1 MFFQHSVVMTVQF
14 IDTPTELA
22 TFCQRI
28 ADTTWMTVDTE
39 FLRERTYYSQL
50 CLIQIAT
57 ADEIACI
64 DPLVIDDLTPLL
76 DLIYSPQIA
85 VVFHAAR
92 QDLELFYM
100 LRGSLPSTVFD
111 TQLAATVLG
120 YGDQIGYGNLVKK
133 CINVELDKAHSRTDW
148 SKRPLDKGQIEYAA
162 DDVRYLRDVYLLLL
176 KELEAKNRLH
186 WLDDDFASLT
196 NISTYEPDP
205 VTIWKKIKGAGRLKG
220 VQLAILQKLA
230 EWREARAIKSN
241 RPRRWILKDEVMLD
255 LAKLAPES
263 TKKLD
268 VIRGIEANTIERFGK
283 IIIELIAQAKTIP
296 KDQWPTVKKPLFLTT
311 QQDATVDAM
320 MALLR
325 KFCDEQAIAPAAVAS
340 RKDIERVVSG
350 DQSVN
355 LLHGWRNEIVGHHLQ
370 DFLAGKLTIT
380 VQQSQLNTQK
390 QG

>member
-1 MFFQHSVVMTVQF
+1 MTVQF
-14 IDTPTELA
+14 IDNEADLIA
-22 TFCQRI
+22 FCQRI
-28 ADTTWMTVDTE
+28 ADTKWMTVDTE

-50 CLIQIAT
+50 CLIQIGT

-64 DPLVIDDLTPLL
+64 DPLVIDNLDPLL
-76 DLIYSPQIA
+76 DLIYNPDITA
-85 VVFHAAR
+85 VFHAAR
-92 QDLELFYM
+92 QDLELFYT
-100 LRGSLPSTVFD
+100 LRGSLPSNVFD

-120 YGDQIGYGNLVKK
+120 YGDQIGYGNLVKQ

-148 SKRPLDKGQIEYAA
+148 SKRPLDAGQIEYAA
-162 DDVRYLRDVYLLLL
+162 DDVRYLRDVYHLLT
-176 KELEAKNRLH
+176 KELGDKGRRH
-186 WLDDDFASLT
+186 WLDDDFASLI
-196 NISTYEPDP
+196 NIGTYEPDP

-241 RPRRWILKDEVMLD
+241 RPRRWIIKDEVMLD

-263 TKKLD
+263 TQKLG
-268 VIRGIEANTIERFGK
+268 VIRGLEAGTIERYGK
-283 IIIELIAQAKTIP
+283 TIIEHIALAKTLP
-296 KDQWPTVKKPLFLTT
+296 KEQWPTVKKPLFLNT

-340 RKDIERVVSG
+340 RKDIERIVSG
-350 DQSVN
+350 DPSVN
-355 LLHGWRNEIVGHHLQ
+355 LLHGWRHEIVGHHLQ
-370 DFLAGKLTIT
+370 DFLAGKLSIT
-380 VQQSQLNTQK
+380 VEQSQLNTEK

>member
-1 MFFQHSVVMTVQF
+1 MTVQF
-14 IDTPTELA
+14 IDTEAELI
-22 TFCQRI
+22 TFCQQL

-50 CLIQIAT
+50 CLIQVAT
-57 ADEIACI
+57 ADYIACI
-64 DPLVIDDLTPLL
+64 DPLAIDNLDPLL
-76 DLIYSPQIA
+76 DLIYTPQIV

-92 QDLELFYM
+92 QDLELFYA
-100 LRGSLPSTVFD
+100 LRGSLPPNVFD
-111 TQLAATVLG
+111 TQIAATVLG
-120 YGDQIGYGNLVKK
+120 YGDQIVYGNLVKQ

-148 SKRPLDKGQIEYAA
+148 SKRPLDAGQIEYAA
-162 DDVRYLRDVYLLLL
+162 DDVRYLRDVYHILL
-176 KELEAKNRLH
+176 KELKDKNRLH
-186 WLDDDFASLT
+186 WLDDDFESLT
-196 NISTYEPDP
+196 NIDTYEPDP

-241 RPRRWILKDEVMLD
+241 RPRRWILKDDVMLD

-263 TKKLD
+263 TQKMG
-268 VIRGIEANTIERFGK
+268 VIRGLEAGTIERHGK
-283 IIIELIAQAKTIP
+283 TLIEHIAKAKAIP
-296 KDQWPTVKKPLFLTT
+296 KEDWPTVKKPLFLTT

-350 DQSVN
+350 DASVN

-370 DFLAGKLTIT
+370 DFLAGKLSIT
-380 VQQSQLNTQK
+380 ANQTQLNTEK

>member
-1 MFFQHSVVMTVQF
+1 MTVQF
-14 IDTPTELA
+14 IDTEADLI

-28 ADTTWMTVDTE
+28 ADTKWMTVDTE

-50 CLIQIAT
+50 CLIQVGT

-64 DPLVIDDLTPLL
+64 DPLVIDDLEPLL
-76 DLIYSPQIA
+76 DLIYNPGITA
-85 VVFHAAR
+85 IFHAAR
-92 QDLELFYM
+92 QDLELFYT
-100 LRGSLPSTVFD
+100 LRGALPSNVFD
-111 TQLAATVLG
+111 TQIAATVLG
-120 YGDQIGYGNLVKK
+120 YGDQIGYGNLVKQ

-148 SKRPLDKGQIEYAA
+148 SKRPLDAGQIEYAA
-162 DDVRYLRDVYLLLL
+162 DDVRYLRDVYHLLVT
-176 KELEAKNRLH
+176 ELEDKNRRH
-186 WLDDDFASLT
+186 WLDDDFDYLT
-196 NISTYEPDP
+196 NVSTYEPNP

-230 EWREARAIKSN
+230 EWRETRAINSN

-263 TKKLD
+263 TQKLG
-268 VIRGIEANTIERFGK
+268 VIRGLESGTIDRHGK
-283 IIIELIAQAKTIP
+283 TIIEHIAAAKSIP
-296 KDQWPTVKKPLFLTT
+296 KEDWPTVKKPLFLTT

-325 KFCDEQAIAPAAVAS
+325 KFCDEQAIAPTAVAS

-350 DQSVN
+350 DPDVS
-355 LLHGWRNEIVGHHLQ
+355 LLHGWRHEIVGHHLQ
-370 DFLAGKLTIT
+370 AFLAGKLAIT
-380 VQQSQLNTQK
+380 VDQSQLNTEK